1 MNVLQ
6 QLNYLLT
13 KKTKRTLVLVVIM
26 SVVGSAAELLGVTIV
41 LPIVELAMDQG
52 SGEGRLASILRDIT
66 GANTKEELL
75 IWMIVI
81 TIAVYIIKNIYVCYM
96 YSRQF
101 KFAATVKQEAA
112 TRLMKSYLSRP
123 YSFFLNKNSSELI
136 RSVGTDTGQL
146 FQLLSNLLTIFSNAL
161 TAACI
166 IVFLATTN
174 LAMTVT
180 VGVILGTCLMVIVFG
195 LQKINRRNG
204 EINIQL
210 HGFLLKHLQQAFEG
224 VKEIKIMNTEGYFID
239 TYATTF
245 RRSTNLDV
253 KYSILNTMPKYLIE
267 SFAVIA
273 VLSFLGVNIV
283 CNPNYM
289 ELLPQLAAF
298 CVAAFKLLPSVN
310 AIYASFNSVVYYKAS
325 IDVVYN
331 DIKLAEECEAE
342 NEFINDGNNEL
353 VFENDIRLENVS
365 FRYEGSDHDVLRGI
379 NIDIKK
385 GQSVAFVGASGGGK
399 TTTADIILSLLSP
412 TSGRVLVDGV
422 DIKSNKKAWR
432 DKFGYIP
439 QGIYLI
445 DDSIRRNV
453 AFGVP
458 EDQIDDA
465 RVWGALKE
473 AQLEGFVKTL
483 AEGLDTEVGERGAR
497 ISGGQKQRIGIARAL
512 YRNPEILVFDE
523 ATSALDNETEKEVM
537 AAIDGLQGTKTIIMI
552 AHRLSTIENCDVVYK
567 VENGNIEKTEKP

>member
-6 QLNYLLT
+6 QLNYLLN
-13 KKTKRTLVLVVIM
+13 KKTKRTLILVVVM

-52 SGEGRLASILRDIT
+52 SGNGRLAAVLRDLT
-66 GANTKEELL
+66 GADTKEELL

-81 TIAVYIIKNIYVCYM
+81 TIAIYIVKNIYVCFM
-96 YSRQF
+96 YSSQF
-101 KFAATVKQEAA
+101 KFAASVKRETA

-123 YSFFLNKNSSELI
+123 YSFFLSKNSSELI

-166 IVFLATTN
+166 IVFLASTN
-174 LAMTVT
+174 IAMTIT
-180 VGVILGTCLMVIVFG
+180 VGVILGSCLMIIVFG

-210 HGFLLKHLQQAFEG
+210 NGFLLKHLQQAFEG
-224 VKEIKIMNTEGYFID
+224 VKEIKIMNTEDYFID
-239 TYATTF
+239 TYASTF
-245 RRSTNLDV
+245 RRSTDMDI
-253 KYSILNTMPKYLIE
+253 KYSIINTMPKYLIE

-273 VLSFLGVNIV
+273 VLGFLGMNILF
-283 CNPNYM
+283 NPNYM

-331 DIKLAEECEAE
+331 DIKLAEECEEE
-342 NEFINDGNNEL
+342 NEFVNEDNSEL
-353 VFENDIRLENVS
+353 SFDNEIRLENVS
-365 FRYEGSDHDVLRGI
+365 FRYAGSDHDVLSGI
-379 NIDIKK
+379 NIEIKK
-385 GQSVAFVGASGGGK
+385 GQSVALVGASGGGK
-399 TTTADIILSLLSP
+399 TTTADIIISLLSP
-412 TSGRVLVDGV
+412 TSGRVQVDGV
-422 DIKSNKKAWR
+422 DIKNNKKAWR

-439 QGIYLI
+439 QGIYLT

-458 EDQIDDA
+458 EDKIDDT

-473 AQLEGFVKTL
+473 AQLEDFVRSL
-483 AEGLDTEVGERGAR
+483 PEGLDTEVGERGAR

-537 AAIDGLQGTKTIIMI
+537 GAIDGLQGTKTIIMI

-567 VENGNIEKTEKP
+567 VENGSIEKTEKP

>member
-101 KFAATVKQEAA
+101 KFAAAVKRETA
-112 TRLMKSYLSRP
+112 TRLMNSYLSRP
-123 YSFFLNKNSSELI
+123 YSFFLSKNSSELI

-146 FQLLSNLLTIFSNAL
+146 FQLLFNLLTIFSNAL
-161 TAACI
+161 TAICI
-166 IVFLATTN
+166 IVFLASTN
-174 LAMTVT
+174 LAMTIT

-204 EINIQL
+204 EINLQL
-210 HGFLLKHLQQAFEG
+210 HGFLIKHLQQAFEG
-224 VKEIKIMNTEGYFID
+224 IKEIKIMNTEDYFID
-239 TYATTF
+239 TYASTF
-245 RRSTNLDV
+245 RSSTDMEV
-253 KYSILNTMPKYLIE
+253 KYSLINTMPKYLIE

-273 VLSFLGVNIV
+273 VLGFLGMNILF
-283 CNPNYM
+283 NPNYL

-331 DIKLAEECEAE
+331 DIKLAEECDAE
-342 NEFINDGNNEL
+342 NEFANDNNSDL
-353 VFENDIRLENVS
+353 QFENDIRLENVS
-365 FRYEGSDHDVLRGI
+365 FRYEGSERDVLSGI

-385 GQSVAFVGASGGGK
+385 GQSVALVGASGGGK

-422 DIKSNKKAWR
+422 DIKANKKAWR

-458 EDQIDDA
+458 ENLIDDT

-473 AQLEGFVKTL
+473 AQLEDFVRSL
-483 AEGLDTEVGERGAR
+483 PEGIDTEVGERGAR

-567 VENGNIEKTEKP
+567 VESGNIEKTEKL

>member
-1 MNVLQ
+1 MNVLK
-6 QLNYLLT
+6 QLNYLLS
-13 KKTKRTLVLVVIM
+13 KKTKRTLVFVVIM
-26 SVVGSAAELLGVTIV
+26 SVIGSAAELLGVTIV

-52 SGEGRLASILRDIT
+52 NGEGMIVSVLHDFT
-66 GANTKEELL
+66 GANTKEGLL

-81 TIAVYIIKNIYVCYM
+81 TIAVYIIKNIYVCFM